1 MHPQPHAIHL
11 KTALTD
17 LSGSVGA
24 FVLNCRNYVRVK
36 HCRLCDDEGWVCEAH
51 PEQTWE
57 GPHAC
62 TCDAAGAP
70 CQACNKPVQTSRHG
84 CRKAL
89 SQTAVE

>member
-51 PEQTWE
+51 PEQTWKVRMPAPATLLAHPAE
-57 GPHAC
+57 PA
-62 TCDAAGAP
+62 TDRSRRAA
-70 CQACNKPVQTSRHG
+70 
-84 CRKAL
+84 
-89 SQTAVE
+89 TAAERL